1 MNAQD
6 LTILAIDDHQDNL
19 ITLQAVVGDALPGA
33 RVLTALD
40 GWRGIELAR
49 ANQPDV
55 ILLDIVMPGLDGFE
69 TCRRLKNDEGLG
81 HIPVVFLTALR
92 TDRQSRV
99 MALEAGA
106 EGFLTKPLDESEL
119 TAQIRAMAKIK
130 AANDAKHL
138 QNQRLAGLVAQ
149 RTRELERELAQR
161 RQAEESLRQA
171 NQELEQS
178 RSAAL
183 DLLEELKAEMRA
195 REQSQAALKQ
205 SEEKYRGIYE
215 TIQDIYF
222 ETALDGT
229 ILELSPSVERLSQFT
244 RRELIGASILN
255 LYANPTER
263 QEVVARLLGAEIIN
277 DFEISFRD
285 KDGRDVPCSLSA
297 MLAMDEDGRP
307 KKICGVLRDISE
319 RKRNERE
326 LRQSQAFNASIIA
339 SSADCIKVLDL
350 EGRLQYMS
358 PGGARLMALADIKTL
373 LGLPYQ
379 QFWRQPDLENVGQA
393 LETARQG
400 GQGRFQGFCPTAD
413 GQPKWWDVTV
423 TPIAGANGQVE
434 SLLAVSRDIT
444 ENRRAEEA
452 LRKSEELLRLVT
464 DHIYDWEY
472 WISPEL
478 KLLFVS
484 PSCQAI
490 TGYQPGEVMADAGL
504 LDRIVHPEDQGLWR
518 EHLEQYRMGEGFQR
532 QGQGVELRIL
542 AKDGHTVWISHR
554 CRPVF
559 GNDGRFLGRRV
570 SNRDITRRKLAEAER
585 AELEAQL
592 RQAQKMEAI
601 GTLAGGIAHDFNN
614 ILAAVLGFAEMARED
629 VRTGPV
635 NPTDLDQIISSAQRA
650 KELVHKILA
659 FSRKKEPDLK
669 PLSLNKVVQATGDI
683 LERTLPKMI
692 GIETRLDQ
700 DLPPVLADPTQVEQ
714 VLLNLA
720 SNAQDAMAE
729 GGRLLIETQIISLDQ
744 EYCRRHLEVRP
755 GAYVLL
761 MVSDTGAGMDAQ
773 TREHIFEPFFT
784 TKDIGKGTGLGLSS
798 AYGIVKN
805 HGGHIHCYSEPGQG
819 TVFKMYL
826 PAYQAAASPP
836 PPPEALDE
844 AALAGSEGILLVDDE
859 AALREYGQR
868 VLETKGYR
876 VLTAQSGEEA
886 LEIYRGQDGQLDL
899 VLMDL
904 GMPGMGGHKALKEIL
919 AQDPRAKV
927 IIASGYS
934 AGGQVKESLE
944 SGAAG
949 YVAKPFRRAELL
961 GTVRKVLD
969 QA

>member
-33 RVLTALD
+33 RVLAALD

-49 ANQPDV
+49 TGEPDV

-69 TCRRLKNDEGLG
+69 TCRRLKSDESLR

-106 EGFLTKPLDESEL
+106 EGFLTKPLDETEL

-130 AANDAKHL
+130 AASDAKR
-138 QNQRLAGLVAQ
+138 QESQRLASLVAQ
-149 RTRELERELAQR
+149 RTRDLEHQLTQR
-161 RQAEESLRQA
+161 RLAEESLRQA
-171 NQELEQS
+171 
-178 RSAAL
+178 
-183 DLLEELKAEMRA
+183 A
-195 REQSQAALKQ
+195 REESQAALRQ

-215 TIQDIYF
+215 TIQDVYF
-222 ETALDGT
+222 ETSLDGT

-244 RRELIGASILN
+244 RQELIGASILN
-255 LYANPTER
+255 MYAISAER
-263 QEVVARLLGAEIIN
+263 QEVVERLLGSEIIN

-285 KDGRDVPCSLSA
+285 KDGRVVPCSLSA
-297 MLAMDEDGRP
+297 MLAMGEDGRP

-319 RKRNERE
+319 RKRAEME

-350 EGRLQYMS
+350 EGRLKYMS
-358 PGGARLMALADIKTL
+358 PGGARMMGLADLKTVL
-373 LGLPYQ
+373 DLPYQ
-379 QFWRQPDLENVGQA
+379 QFWRQPDLENVRQA
-393 LETARQG
+393 LESARRG
-400 GQGRFQGFCPTAD
+400 GQGGFQGYCPTAD
-413 GQPKWWDVTV
+413 GQPRWWDVTV
-423 TPIAGANGQVE
+423 TPILDAGGQVE
-434 SLLAVSRDIT
+434 NLLAVSRDVT
-444 ENRRAEEA
+444 ENRRAQEALRHSEEKYRSLFENMLNGFAYCRMLYEDGRPVDFIYLDVNKAFERLTGLRDVIGRRISEVIPGLRQSNPELLEIYGRVAQTGQPAQFETYVKALDMWFAVSVYSPQKEHFVAVFDVVTERKQAEEA

-472 WISPEL
+472 WINPALE
-478 KLLFVS
+478 LLFVS
-484 PSCQAI
+484 PSCQSI
-490 TGYQPGEVMADAGL
+490 TGYQPREFMADVGL
-504 LDRIVHPEDQGLWR
+504 LDRIVHPDDQVLWR
-518 EHLEQYRMGEGFQR
+518 EHLEQYRVGEGFKR
-532 QGQGVELRIL
+532 QGQGIEFRIL
-542 AKDGHTVWISHR
+542 AKDGQPVWISHR

-559 GNDGRFLGRRV
+559 GSDGCFLGRRV
-570 SNRDITRRKLAEAER
+570 SNRDITRRKQAESER

-629 VRTGPV
+629 ARSGPV
-635 NPTDLDQIISSAQRA
+635 SPTDLDQIISSAQRA

-669 PLSLNKVVQATGDI
+669 PLSLNKVVQATGGI

-692 GIETRLDQ
+692 GIETRLGE

-729 GGRLLIETQIISLDQ
+729 GGRLLMETQTIVLDQ
-744 EYCRRHLEVRP
+744 DYCRRHLEVRP

-844 AALAGSEGILLVDDE
+844 AALAGSEGILLVDD
-859 AALREYGQR
+859 
-868 VLETKGYR
+868 
-876 VLTAQSGEEA
+876 
-886 LEIYRGQDGQLDL
+886 
-899 VLMDL
+899 
-904 GMPGMGGHKALKEIL
+904 
-919 AQDPRAKV
+919 
-927 IIASGYS
+927 
-934 AGGQVKESLE
+934 
-944 SGAAG
+944 
-949 YVAKPFRRAELL
+949 
-961 GTVRKVLD
+961 
-969 QA
+969 